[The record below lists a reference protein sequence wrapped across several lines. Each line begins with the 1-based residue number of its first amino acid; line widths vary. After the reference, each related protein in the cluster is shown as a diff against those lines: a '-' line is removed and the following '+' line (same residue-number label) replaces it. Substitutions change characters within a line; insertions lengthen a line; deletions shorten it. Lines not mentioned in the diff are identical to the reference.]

1 MTGIVNPNMIVL
13 ARESRGWNQAELA
26 DKIGMSPT
34 NLSKIE
40 RNDIG
45 IQKEVLETIANETS
59 FPIQF
64 FYQPGTILPDNLSYR
79 KRETVT
85 QKLITLINAQINII
99 RRHTQF
105 LSIAL
110 NIQSHDIPNMAVTE
124 KQTPEKIAIKLRQL
138 WNIDSVVI
146 DDLSKILED
155 HGIVI
160 STFDFGA
167 GRVDSRSILTDD
179 KLPIIFFNKTL
190 LGDRQRF
197 TLAYELGQLIMH
209 TFNAV
214 STDRDISHEANAFA
228 AEFLM
233 PAKFIKEDF
242 RNGVTIPI
250 LGELKRKW
258 KVSMIA
264 LLYRADDLGFVT
276 PNQKRYLIQQF
287 NQLKIRRREPI
298 ELDIPTEQPKLMKR
312 WIADYRAKTKLG
324 VVEMAALLCLN
335 VDEFLEL
342 YS

>member
-1 MTGIVNPNMIVL
+1 MIGSINPNMIVL
-13 ARESRGWNQAELA
+13 ARESRGWNQVELA
-26 DKIGMSPT
+26 EKIGMSAT

-45 IQKEVLETIANETS
+45 IQKEVLETIADKTS
-59 FPIQF
+59 FPLQF
-64 FYQPGTILPDNLSYR
+64 FYQPGTILPENLSFR
-79 KRETVT
+79 RRETVA
-85 QKLITLINAQINII
+85 QKLLTPINAQANII
-99 RRHTQF
+99 RRHIQF
-105 LSIAL
+105 LAMAL
-110 NIQSHDIPNMAVTE
+110 EKEMQSFPNLAVTE
-124 KQTPEKIAIKLRQL
+124 KQTPGKIANKIRQL
-138 WNIDSVVI
+138 WNVDSIVI
-146 DDLSKILED
+146 SNVARLIED

-160 STFDFGA
+160 GTFDFGTE
-167 GRVDSRSILTDD
+167 RVDSRSILTDE
-179 KLPIIFFNKTL
+179 KLSIIFFNKTL

-214 STDRDISHEANAFA
+214 SPERDVSHEANAFA

-233 PAKFIKEDF
+233 PAKHIKEDF
-242 RNGVTIPI
+242 KNGITIPI

-264 LLYRADDLGFVT
+264 LLYRADDLGLVT

-298 ELDIPTEQPKLMKR
+298 ELDIPPEEPGLIKK
-312 WIADYRAKTKLG
+312 WIAEYRSKMRIG

-335 VDEFLEL
+335 VDEFLGL

>member
-1 MTGIVNPNMIVL
+1 MIGNINANMIVL
-13 ARESRGWNQAELA
+13 ARESRGWNQVELA
-26 DKIGMSPT
+26 EKIGMSAT

-45 IQKEVLETIANETS
+45 IQKEVLETIADKTS

-64 FYQPGTILPDNLSYR
+64 FYQPGTILPENLSFR
-79 KRETVT
+79 KRETVA
-85 QKLITLINAQINII
+85 QKLITPINAQVNII
-99 RRHTQF
+99 RRHIQF
-105 LSIAL
+105 LTMAL
-110 NIQSHDIPNMAVTE
+110 NKQTLSFPSFAVTD
-124 KQTPEKIAIKLRQL
+124 KQTPDKIANKLRQL
-138 WNIDSVVI
+138 WNIESIVI
-146 DDLSKILED
+146 NNLTRTIED

-160 STFDFGA
+160 SSFDFGTE
-167 GRVDSRSILTDD
+167 RVDSRSILTDD
-179 KLPIIFFNKTL
+179 KLPIIFFNKKL

-209 TFNAV
+209 TFNSV
-214 STDRDISHEANAFA
+214 SPERDISHEANQFA

-233 PAKFIKEDF
+233 PAKYIKEDF
-242 RNGVTIPI
+242 KDGITIPI

-264 LLYRADDLGFVT
+264 LLYRADDLGLVT

-287 NQLKIRRREPI
+287 NQLKMRRREPI
-298 ELDIPTEQPKLMKR
+298 ELDIPPEEPRLIKK
-312 WIADYRAKTKLG
+312 WIAEYRSKMKIG
-324 VVEMAALLCLN
+324 VVEMSALLCLN